1 MPATVVHLPEM
12 ALTLV
17 RRVTA
22 RLPYNHFLFRTSPR
36 VTKHEVRE
44 YLEKVYDVRVARVT
58 SSVSL
63 GKVRRVPGKNRMFR
77 RLSDYKR
84 VLVRL
89 ADDETF
95 IDRAA
100 VAAAAGAAAPTA
112 PAAPAAT
119 KKAAPKATQRSARA
133 AEGPLR

>member
-1 MPATVVHLPEM
+1 MPATIVHLPEM

-22 RLPYNHFLFRTSPR
+22 RLPYNHFLFRASPS

-58 SSVSL
+58 TSVSL

-77 RLSDYKR
+77 KLSDYKR
-84 VLVRL
+84 VMVRL
-89 ADDETF
+89 ADDATF
-95 IDRAA
+95 IEQPPQAGA
-100 VAAAAGAAAPTA
+100 EGAAA
-112 PAAPAAT
+112 
-119 KKAAPKATQRSARA
+119 
-133 AEGPLR
+133 LR

>member
-1 MPATVVHLPEM
+1 MPSTIVHLPEM

-22 RLPYNHFLFRTSPR
+22 RLPYNHFLFRATPS

-58 SSVSL
+58 TSVSL

-77 RLSDYKR
+77 KLADYKR
-84 VLVRL
+84 VMVRL
-89 ADDETF
+89 ADDNTF
-95 IDRAA
+95 VDSAA
-100 VAAAAGAAAPTA
+100 AAAAAGAGSAAP
-112 PAAPAAT
+112 P
-119 KKAAPKATQRSARA
+119 R
-133 AEGPLR
+133 